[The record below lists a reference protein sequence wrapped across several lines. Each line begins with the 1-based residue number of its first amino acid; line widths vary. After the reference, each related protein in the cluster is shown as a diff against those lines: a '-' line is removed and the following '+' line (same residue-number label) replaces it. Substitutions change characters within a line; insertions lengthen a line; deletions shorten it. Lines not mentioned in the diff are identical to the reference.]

1 MMKKPF
7 IDALP
12 IIEKL
17 EQNGH
22 EAYFVGG
29 AVRDSI
35 IGRPIG
41 DVDIATSAKPEQVMK
56 LFEKTILVGMEH
68 GTVVVVYN
76 ETPYEV
82 TTFRTEGT
90 YEDFRRPSSVT
101 FVSSLKEDLQRRDFT
116 VNAIAMNKEGVIMD
130 PFDGQSAIERRVIET
145 VGTAAERFH
154 EDALRMMRA
163 IRFVSQLD
171 FLLEEKTKTAITE
184 HGHLLKHV
192 SIERTAIEFE
202 KMLQGQ
208 KPQAA
213 LSLLIET
220 NLYRYLPGFSLTDEM
235 KRTIPIYR
243 WQEAKDITESWAMML
258 IVLGV
263 KDAVSFLRQWKLSN
277 KRIKNVQAVVDGYYE
292 MKERQWDRQS
302 VYQYGLETA
311 LHINRVNMMLSERPD
326 EEPSIQALYKELPIH
341 SLKDLAV
348 NGKDL
353 MKICKRKGGP
363 WLSALL
369 QTIEKK
375 VIEKELPNDQ
385 EAIKEWLKSC
395 NQILDE
401 PY

>member
-1 MMKKPF
+1 MEKPF

-17 EQNGH
+17 EQTGY

-41 DVDIATSAKPEQVMK
+41 DVDIATSAKPDQVMR
-56 LFEKTILVGMEH
+56 LFEKTILVGIEH

-76 ETPYEV
+76 EIPYEV

-116 VNAIAMNKEGVIMD
+116 VNAIAMNKEGHIMD
-130 PFDGQSAIERRVIET
+130 PFGGRSAIERRVIET
-145 VGTAAERFH
+145 VGQAAERFH

-163 IRFVSQLD
+163 IRFVSQLG
-171 FLLEEKTKTAITE
+171 FLLEEETKTAIIE

-192 SIERTAIEFE
+192 SIERIAVEFE
-202 KMLQGQ
+202 KMMGGQ
-208 KPQAA
+208 KPQTA
-213 LSLLIET
+213 LALLIET
-220 NLYRYLPGFSLTDEM
+220 NLYQHLPGFSLTDEM
-235 KRTIPIYR
+235 KRTISICK
-243 WQEAKDITESWAMML
+243 WQRAKDITESWAMML
-258 IVLGV
+258 ILLKV
-263 KDAVSFLRQWKLSN
+263 KETASFLRQWKLPN
-277 KRIKNVQAVVDGYYE
+277 KRIKDVQAVVDGYYE
-292 MKERQWDRQS
+292 MKKRNWDRQA

-311 LHINRVNMMLSERPD
+311 LHINQVNMMLSERPN
-326 EEPSIQALYKELPIH
+326 EEQSIQALYKELPIH
-341 SLKDLAV
+341 SLKELAV

-353 MKICKRKGGP
+353 MAICKRKGGP
-363 WLSALL
+363 WLSLLL
-369 QTIEKK
+369 QTIERK
-375 VIEKELPNDQ
+375 VVDKELPNNR
-385 EAIKEWLKSC
+385 EAIKEWLQSC

-401 PY
+401 PC